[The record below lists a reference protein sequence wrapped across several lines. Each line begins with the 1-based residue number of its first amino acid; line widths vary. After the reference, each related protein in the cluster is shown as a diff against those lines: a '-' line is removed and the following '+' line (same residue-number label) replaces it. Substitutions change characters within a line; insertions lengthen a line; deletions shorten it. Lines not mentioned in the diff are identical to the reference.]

1 MTRPSTTALSHRGP
15 SCSSCADW
23 AHGYAEGYA
32 AGHTAGF
39 DAAAGM
45 GPAHP
50 AVQESV
56 ARVFAG
62 WAGPDEALHKS
73 IRRVKAWA
81 TGRTEVSQ

>member
-15 SCSSCADW
+15 SCPSCADW

-39 DAAAGM
+39 DAAAGI

-56 ARVFAG
+56 ARVFGG
-62 WAGPDEALHKS
+62 WDGPAAALTRS
-73 IRRVKAWA
+73 VARFRRSRAQA
-81 TGRTEVSQ
+81 VSE